1 MKLTRCASILLAL
14 ALLLTLLISCGSSAQ
29 EQLPE
34 ARKTA
39 PSISPKAEEDSILR
53 RPDSVSDPSA
63 YTTSP
68 ESGESGENSEI
79 PVVTDTRVSFL
90 AVGDNILHSAII
102 EDAARHAKNG
112 AEYDFNYIYNNVR
125 AKIQAADVA
134 FVNQETPMGGKSLGY
149 YGYPNFNGPQEAGDA
164 LVNAG
169 FDIVCIAT
177 NHMADFK
184 AAGLQ
189 GTIDYWK
196 TQPVTL
202 IGGYTSQEDYETVR
216 VHEVNGIRI
225 ALLAF
230 TYGIN
235 GMTIEASSGLVVP
248 LMSKA
253 EVRKQVEAA
262 KLAGDVVI
270 VNMHWGVDSSFAV
283 TTEQQEYAQLLA
295 DLGVDVVIGEHPH
308 VLQPMEWMTGK
319 NGNKTLITYS
329 IGNFLSTMYNDY
341 FMVGGMLTFDI
352 VKSKGKCTIEN
363 VLLIPTV
370 TYYDWTRSNLSIYF
384 LENFT
389 QELLTLHGC
398 NAYGASSLSKMRGY
412 VTNVIPKEFLPAFL
426 Q

>member
-1 MKLTRCASILLAL
+1 MRPIRLVS
-14 ALLLTLLISCGSSAQ
+14 LLLVLSLILPFLFSCGSSSP
-29 EQLPE
+29 EQNPD

-39 PSISPKAEEDSILR
+39 PTISPKAEEDSILR
-53 RPDSVSDPSA
+53 RPDSVSDPSV
-63 YTTSP
+63 YTTP
-68 ESGESGENSEI
+68 DETDEEGGTGEI
-79 PVVTDTRVSFL
+79 PVVTDSRVSFL

-125 AKIQAADVA
+125 SKIQSADVA

-149 YGYPNFNGPQEAGDA
+149 TGYPNFNGPQEAGDA

-177 NHMADFK
+177 NHMADYK
-184 AAGLQ
+184 AAGLK
-189 GTIDYWK
+189 GTIDYWN

-202 IGGYTSQEDYETVR
+202 IGGYVSQEDYETIR

-235 GMTIEASSGLVVP
+235 GMTIESSSGLVVP
-248 LMSKA
+248 LMSKS

-352 VKSKGKCTIEN
+352 VKSKGTCTIEN

-389 QELLTLHGC
+389 QELLSLHGC
-398 NAYGASSLSKMRGY
+398 NAHGASSLSKMRGY
-412 VTNVIPKEFLPAFL
+412 VTNVIPSEFLPDWL
-426 Q
+426 K